1 MNVLEIYNIYQL
13 HLEYRIAITYH
24 VAVHFNILF
33 VKQLHVKAFVWGE
46 VNIELRCNVSLAF
59 WTTLNCASHAIV
71 SSKILYHAWDASW
84 NIIDQW
90 MSSMHNTH
98 IESHRILEFA
108 L

>member
-13 HLEYRIAITYH
+13 HLEYSIAITYH

-33 VKQLHVKAFVWGE
+33 VKQLHVKASVWGE
-46 VNIELRCNVSLAF
+46 VNIELRFNVSLAF
-59 WTTLNCASHAIV
+59 LTTLNCASRVIV
-71 SSKILYHAWDASW
+71 SSTILYHTWDATW
-84 NIIDQW
+84 NISDQW

-98 IESHRILEFA
+98 IESYRILEFV